1 MPKRN
6 DLKKVLV
13 IGSGPIRIGQAAEF
27 DFSGSQACKSLR
39 EEGIKT
45 VLINSNPATIQT
57 DPDIADII
65 YVEPLTPE
73 FVARVIEK
81 EKPDGILP
89 TMGGQTGLNL
99 VSEIARMGILD
110 KYNVECL
117 GTSVEA
123 IDESEDRDSFAKAM
137 ERIDEPIPKSKAVN
151 SIEEAEEIAEGLGY
165 PVIVR
170 PAYTLGGSGSG
181 IAHDKEQLGQIVS
194 QGIRQSIINQVLIE
208 ECVLGWY
215 EYEWEVMRDSKD
227 NCITVCS
234 MENIDPMGI
243 HTGESIVVAPSQTLS
258 DKEVQQLRTSAIKVI
273 RALKIEGG
281 CNIQFAVRPDKFEYI
296 IIEVNPRVSRSSALA
311 SKATGYPIAR
321 VAAKIAIGMTLD
333 EIQNDITGKTTACFE
348 PALDYV
354 VTKIPRWPFD
364 KFTGIST
371 TIGTQMKSTGEVMAI
386 GRSLEESLQKAI
398 DCLDTK
404 MSLKKDDLQE
414 MIRTPN
420 AYRLFYILAAFK
432 KGMTV
437 DEIHKLSMI
446 NKFFLRKIQNLPFKG
461 KKKVFK
467 MVDTCAA
474 EFEAETPYF
483 YSANDSEDEAD
494 GNEIDK
500 EKVIILGAGPIRIG
514 QGIEFD
520 YCCVHSVLAT
530 KEDGYY
536 AIMIN
541 NNPETVSTDYDIS
554 DRLYFEPLNLESVLR
569 IVNTEKPKGVIV
581 QMGGQTS
588 INLAEGL
595 EKAGVPI
602 LGTSPKS
609 IDLAEDRKKFG
620 SLCKKLGIPMAEWGT
635 ATTVEGAIKIAN
647 RIKYPVLVRPS
658 YVLGGRAM
666 QIVYSDDELKK
677 YMEEAV
683 FVSPKKPVLIDQF
696 LEDAIE
702 VDVDA
707 IYDGLSIFIG
717 GVMEHTEFAGVHSGD
732 SSCVVP
738 PHGVPKPSVGKI
750 KEYTLTLAHA
760 LKTRGLINIQFAVK
774 DGKVYVLEANPR
786 ASRTVPFLS
795 KAIGVPLAKIATKV
809 MLGKSLHELG
819 YTGMGKSKAVA
830 VKNVVFPFL
839 KFPELDPV
847 VGPEMK
853 STGEV
858 MGIDTSFGSAFYKSQ
873 VASGNPPPTHPVG
886 IFVSVRDKEQKTA
899 AEICADL
906 SKLGHT
912 FYATRGTAR
921 ELRKAGVNVTE
932 VKKISDGHPNIIDSF
947 DKIELIVNTPE
958 PTAETAQDEFTM
970 RRAAIE
976 NGKTYV
982 TTMTAFEAMVDAIKT
997 VRYKRVNVNSLG
1009 EYHQK

>member
-27 DFSGSQACKSLR
+27 DFSGSQACQSLR

-65 YVEPLTPE
+65 YIEPLTPD
-73 FVARVIEK
+73 FVERVIEK
-81 EKPDGILP
+81 ERPDGILP

-99 VSEIARMGILD
+99 VSEIARRGVLE
-110 KYNVECL
+110 KYGVECL
-117 GTSVEA
+117 GTPVSA
-123 IDESEDRDSFAKAM
+123 IDESEDRESFASAM
-137 ERIDEPIPKSKAVN
+137 ARIGEPIPKSHAVN
-151 SIEEAEEIAEGLGY
+151 SIEEAEKVALELGY

-181 IAHDKEQLGQIVS
+181 IAKDAGQLHSIAEMGL
-194 QGIRQSIINQVLIE
+194 RQSLISQVLIE

-215 EYEWEVMRDSKD
+215 EYEWEVMRDAD
-227 NCITVCS
+227 NNCITICS
-234 MENIDPMGI
+234 MENIDPMGV
-243 HTGESIVVAPSQTLS
+243 HTGESIVVAPAQTLS
-258 DKEVQQLRTSAIKVI
+258 DKETQTLRSSAIKVI
-273 RALKIEGG
+273 RALNISGG
-281 CNIQFAVRPDKFEYI
+281 CNIQFAVRPDKFEYK

-321 VAAKIAIGMTLD
+321 VAAKIAVGMRLD
-333 EIQNDITGKTTACFE
+333 EIQNKVTGKTTACFE

-364 KFTGIST
+364 KFTGIDT

-386 GRSLEESLQKAI
+386 GRSLEESLQKAL
-398 DCLDTK
+398 DSLDTK
-404 MSLKKDDLQE
+404 INLKNGKPLKE
-414 MIRTPN
+414 MISTPN
-420 AYRLFYILAAFK
+420 AHRLFYILEAFK
-432 KGMTV
+432 KGMGV
-437 DEIHKLSMI
+437 DTISRLSMI
-446 NKFFLRKIQNLPFKG
+446 NPFFLRKIQNLPCRS

-474 EFEAETPYF
+474 EFEAKTPYY
-483 YSANDSEDEAD
+483 YSAQDSEDEAD
-494 GNEIDK
+494 EVDQ
-500 EKVIILGAGPIRIG
+500 EKVVILGAGPIRIG

-520 YCCVHSVLAT
+520 YCCVHAVLAA
-530 KEDGYY
+530 KEAGYY
-536 AIMIN
+536 SIMIN

-554 DRLYFEPLNLESVLR
+554 DRLYFEPLDLESVLR
-569 IVNTEKPKGVIV
+569 IIKKEKPKGVVV

-602 LGTSPKS
+602 IGTSSKS

-620 SLCKKLGIPMAEWGT
+620 RLCKKLGIPMAEWGT
-635 ATTVEGAIKIAN
+635 ATTAEGALKIAN
-647 RIKYPVLVRPS
+647 RINYPVLVRPS

-666 QIVYSDDELKK
+666 QVVYSDEELKK
-677 YMEEAV
+677 YMAEAV
-683 FVSPKKPVLIDQF
+683 FVSPKKPVLIDKF

-707 IYDGLSIFIG
+707 VYDGLSIFIG
-717 GVMEHTEFAGVHSGD
+717 GIMEHTEFAGVHSGD

-738 PHGVPKPSVGKI
+738 PHGIPKQSVGTI
-750 KEYTLTLAHA
+750 KEYTLKLADA
-760 LKTRGLINIQFAVK
+760 LHTRGLINIQFAVK
-774 DGKVYVLEANPR
+774 DGEIYVLEANPR
-786 ASRTVPFLS
+786 ASRTVPFIS
-795 KAIGVPLAKIATKV
+795 KAIGVPLAKLATRV
-809 MLGKSLHELG
+809 MLGESLADLG
-819 YTGMGKSKAVA
+819 HTGIGKTSSFA
-830 VKNVVFPFL
+830 VKNVVFPFI
-839 KFPELDPV
+839 KFPDLDPV
-847 VGPEMK
+847 LGPEMK

-858 MGIDTSFGSAFYKSQ
+858 MGIDTSFGAAFYKAE
-873 VASGNPPPTHPVG
+873 VAAGNSPPTHPVG
-886 IFVSVRDKEQKTA
+886 IFVSVRDKEQKRA

-906 SKLGHT
+906 AKLGHT

-921 ELRKAGVNVTE
+921 ELRKEGVDVTE
-932 VKKISDGHPNIIDSF
+932 VKKISDGNPNILEYF
-947 DKIELIVNTPE
+947 GKVELIMNTPE
-958 PTAETAQDEFTM
+958 PTLETAQDEFAM

-976 NGKTYV
+976 NGKTYI

-997 VRYKRVNVNSLG
+997 VRYKRVNVKSMA
-1009 EYHQK
+1009 EYHAG